1 MKILYVAGREV
12 TYSRTHN
19 VLKALQK
26 QNFSVIG
33 CFPPDRSF
41 KHYPKLI
48 RRAIRHRRH
57 CDVLLVGFYGQLL
70 LPVLRIFFRQPILFD
85 MYIATSDTMVFDR
98 GVAKPG
104 SPRAKIY
111 RMSDKLS
118 CRLSQKI
125 ILETHDHIADFAFKF
140 GIPDDKFKRIF
151 LTVDDELIYPKSQQK
166 KTDKFLV
173 HFHGE
178 FAPFHGVKYILQAA
192 SLLRQANVAFQIVG
206 KGITYAAD
214 RRLAAELELDNVRFH
229 DPVPYTELADL
240 MAQADL
246 CLGIF
251 GDNDRMLR
259 VTTNKVVEALAMAR
273 PLITGRNE
281 PVQELVTHRH
291 SAYLVERANPPALA
305 AAILELKNDA
315 ALRKRVA
322 ENGYRVFS
330 QNCTLEVFGNELKEV
345 IESLQR

>member
-1 MKILYVAGREV
+1 MKILYVAGREA

-26 QNFSVIG
+26 QNFAVVG

-48 RRAIRHRRH
+48 LSTIRHRRH

-85 MYIATSDTMVFDR
+85 MYIATCDTMVFDR
-98 GVAKPG
+98 GVARPG
-104 SPRAKIY
+104 SLKAEIY
-111 RMSDKLS
+111 KMSDKLS

-125 ILETHDHIADFAFKF
+125 VLETHDHIADFAFKF
-140 GIPDDKFKRIF
+140 GIPVDKFQRIF
-151 LTVDDELIYPKSQQK
+151 LAVDDELIYPRSRQKS
-166 KTDKFLV
+166 TEKFLV

-192 SLLRQANVAFQIVG
+192 SILRKEAVAFQIVG

-214 RRLAAELELDNVRFH
+214 RKLADELNLANVRFY
-229 DPVPYTELADL
+229 DPVPYTELANQ
-240 MAQADL
+240 MAQADV

-251 GDNDRMLR
+251 GDNERMLR
-259 VTTNKVVEALAMAR
+259 VTTNKVVEALAMAK

-281 PVQELVTHRH
+281 PVQELVAHRH
-291 SAYLVERANPPALA
+291 SAYLVERADPAALA
-305 AAILELKNDA
+305 EAILELKNDD
-315 ALRKRVA
+315 ALRKRIA
-322 ENGYRVFS
+322 ENGYRVFKK
-330 QNCTLEVFGNELKEV
+330 NCTMDVFGDELKEV
-345 IESLQR
+345 IKSLRR